1 MRNGRLWAAVG
12 FALLAAAAGALSLG
26 LEAPAMGAVA
36 AVAGVMAAAVAS
48 TGFSAA
54 PERPDESPRADGEP
68 PRADGESPRA
78 DGEPPPGETRPD
90 AGPTQRDDTGDVSG
104 EDVSGEDVS
113 GEESPAPLRA
123 PEPAPASDTGT
134 VGATAPNAPAAP
146 APVAAPA
153 AGAELVDALT
163 GMLDHRYFTVALER
177 RVAASRRK
185 LAPFSLVIVQLSP
198 EDPRRHRVGE
208 QSMKV
213 LAAVVR
219 AVLREADTGCRID
232 DHSFGIL
239 LEDTPEA
246 GAVWATERVRAGFFA
261 TTFRGNVKLAAG
273 VAAYPAHSLEA
284 DRLLAAARAAVAR
297 SRRAGE
303 ESIEIARPDD
313 ANERAEGQG

>member
-1 MRNGRLWAAVG
+1 MRNGRLWTAVG

-54 PERPDESPRADGEP
+54 PERPDESPRADGE
-68 PRADGESPRA
+68 SPQ
-78 DGEPPPGETRPD
+78 GETRPD
-90 AGPTQRDDTGDVSG
+90 AWPTQRDDTGDVSG
-104 EDVSGEDVS
+104 EDISGEGVS
-113 GEESPAPLRA
+113 GEESPAPMRA
-123 PEPAPASDTGT
+123 AEPAPDSDSGA
-134 VGATAPNAPAAP
+134 VGATAPTAPATP
-146 APVAAPA
+146 TPVAA

-185 LAPFSLVIVQLSP
+185 LAPLSLVIVQLSP

>member
-48 TGFSAA
+48 TGFSAS
-54 PERPDESPRADGEP
+54 PERPPEASRADS
-68 PRADGESPRA
+68 ESA
-78 DGEPPPGETRPD
+78 PGEARPD
-90 AGPTQRDDTGDVSG
+90 ARPTEREDTA
-104 EDVSGEDVS
+104 DVS

-123 PEPAPASDTGT
+123 PEPAAASDAGT
-134 VGATAPNAPAAP
+134 VGATAP

-153 AGAELVDALT
+153 TAAAAELVDPLT

-198 EDPRRHRVGE
+198 EDPRRHRIGE

-284 DRLLAAARAAVAR
+284 DRLLAAARAAVTR

>member
-26 LEAPAMGAVA
+26 LEAPALGAVA

-54 PERPDESPRADGEP
+54 PERPDESPRADGE
-68 PRADGESPRA
+68 SPQ
-78 DGEPPPGETRPD
+78 GETRPD

-104 EDVSGEDVS
+104 EAVS

-123 PEPAPASDTGT
+123 PEPATTSDTGT
-134 VGATAPNAPAAP
+134 VGATVP
-146 APVAAPA
+146 APLAAPA
-153 AGAELVDALT
+153 AGAELVDPLT

-198 EDPRRHRVGE
+198 EDPRRHGVGE